1 MITRRTF
8 LMSSTVGVGA
18 AAFALGPLGQTFAQ
32 MPPESDGNFEIT
44 RTPEEWRAILTPAQY
59 AILREEATEYPFT
72 NTLLGETSDLLHEE
86 RDGQFLCAGCD
97 LPVYSSEHKYDSRT
111 GWPSFWQ
118 AIDNAVRTSTDT
130 LLGYPRTEVHC
141 RRCGGHLGHIF
152 NDGPPPTGKRHC
164 INGLAMTFQPA

>member
-1 MITRRTF
+1 MITRRAF
-8 LMSSTVGVGA
+8 LLTTVGVGA
-18 AAFALGPLGQTFAQ
+18 AAVALGPLSQSFAQ
-32 MPPESDGNFEIT
+32 IPPPSDGTFEIT
-44 RTPEEWRAILTPAQY
+44 RTEDEWRALLTPAQF

-86 RDGQFLCAGCD
+86 REGQFLCAGCD
-97 LPVYSSEHKYDSRT
+97 LPVYPSETKYDSRT

-118 AIDNAVRTSTDT
+118 EIEGAVRTKTDY
-130 LLGYPRTEVHC
+130 LLGYARNEVHC

-152 NDGPPPTGKRHC
+152 NDGPAPTGLRHC

>member
-1 MITRRTF
+1 MISRRSF
-8 LMSSTVGVGA
+8 LLSTTVGVGA
-18 AAFALGPLGQTFAQ
+18 VAAFGLVRRSFAQ
-32 MPPESDGNFEIT
+32 MPPPSGGTFEIT
-44 RTPEEWRAILTPAQY
+44 RTEDEWRAILTPAQF
-59 AILREEATEYPFT
+59 AILREEATEYPFS
-72 NTLLGETSDLLHEE
+72 NTLLGETSDLLHED

-97 LPVYSSEHKYDSRT
+97 LPVYPSETKYDSRT

-118 AIDNAVRTSTDT
+118 EIDNAVRTKTDM

-152 NDGPPPTGKRHC
+152 TDGPEPTGLRHC

>member
-1 MITRRTF
+1 MISRRAF
-8 LMSSTVGVGA
+8 LMSSAGAGA
-18 AAFALGPLGQTFAQ
+18 AAVAFGWLRSGVAQ
-32 MPPESDGNFEIT
+32 PASDGVFEVM
-44 RTPEEWRAILTPAQY
+44 RTEEEWRALLTPAQF
-59 AILREEATEYPFT
+59 AILRQEATEYPFT

-86 RDGQFLCAGCD
+86 RAGLFLCAGCD
-97 LPVYSSEHKYDSRT
+97 LPVYSSETKYDSRT

-118 AIDNAVRTSTDT
+118 AIDDAVRTKTDT

-152 NDGPPPTGKRHC
+152 DDGPPPTGKRHC

>member
-72 NTLLGETSDLLHEE
+72 NTLLVNHP
-86 RDGQFLCAGCD
+86 A
-97 LPVYSSEHKYDSRT
+97 
-111 GWPSFWQ
+111 
-118 AIDNAVRTSTDT
+118 
-130 LLGYPRTEVHC
+130 TE
-141 RRCGGHLGHIF
+141 GS
-152 NDGPPPTGKRHC
+152 
-164 INGLAMTFQPA
+164 